1 MILEKQTEANV
12 LTEGVSQSSI
22 GMSLDLD
29 SAQVLMQMLSKNL
42 YSDSIGSTIRECAS
56 NALDSHR
63 RAGIDK
69 PIVVSFKRNEA
80 NNYEFSVE
88 DFGIGLDAEDV
99 ENIISKYGKSTKRN
113 SNTELGMMGLGFK
126 APLAYSSSFYFVCRK
141 NGVERK
147 YMMYEG
153 EENNT
158 IDLLYQVNT
167 EMGNGV
173 KVIIPVK
180 YYDKY
185 DFVKKAKEQLA
196 YFESVYFDF
205 MDEEIK
211 NDFVIFRG
219 DHFQFSEIASDSKMH
234 ICLDNVYYPMDFE
247 KLGMSEALYFPIALR
262 FSLTD
267 GLFPTP
273 NRESLRYTQEAKQ
286 IILNKLKLVA
296 DYFVGKYNETVEE
309 GKDIQSVLNYL
320 SSSERYVNTF
330 NKNYSLNKL
339 IPFASTTPKVPK
351 LDGVEKLDLQKL
363 YRDRDYW
370 LTEYT
375 TKIQIQRGGA
385 RSLDNRYSSDWN
397 PRNLNNI
404 KVYFY
409 NSSKLSGVKKDY
421 VKYITQSRETAII
434 VRKDGEFR
442 LGNTKNDGGYKLN
455 YYNLLGLKNHPVS
468 EWRQLIKEFQHIL
481 SLLTADFINIDEMV
495 IPQTFLDSR
504 KKVKPVGVNG
514 QIVGRKMKL
523 AGEIV
528 GKQAVE
534 LQRYVN
540 GKNCKWESTTY
551 KLETLHQAKYLT
563 VYGSQD
569 NVESMDKLYSVIR
582 KPTIRFVTFS
592 DRELENVK
600 KLDVH
605 NWMSYDEFMKG
616 ENAVF
621 KRTVTAY
628 LIKQLKSSN
637 TSVFDK
643 THTVKKL
650 SSSLYN
656 KIYSLNEYVRTWYIS
671 NGDQGGYSMMRKIA
685 EEKNLFDV
693 VTYQTYLD
701 VQAILER
708 LPFMNYLIN
717 KMCWESDVAVDCLK
731 DLCKYHKL
739 RLDVKNYKNNIV
751 EEESTEE
758 D

>member
-63 RAGIDK
+63 RAGVDK
-69 PIVVSFKRNEA
+69 PIIVSFKRNDA

-99 ENIISKYGKSTKRN
+99 ENIISKYGKSTKRD

-126 APLAYSSSFYFVCRK
+126 APLAYCSSFYFVCRK

-153 EENNT
+153 EDNNT

-173 KVIIPVK
+173 KIIIPVK
-180 YYDKY
+180 YYDRH
-185 DFVKKAKEQLA
+185 DFISKTREQLA

-205 MDEEIK
+205 MDEDIK

-219 DHFQFSEIASDSKMH
+219 EHFQFSELASDSKMH

-247 KLGMSEALYFPIALR
+247 KLGISDALYFPIALR

-273 NRESLRYTQEAKQ
+273 NRESLRYTQEGKQ
-286 IILNKLKLVA
+286 IILNKLRLVA
-296 DYFVGKYNETVEE
+296 DYFVGKYNDTVEE
-309 GKDIQSVLNYL
+309 GKDIQSVLDYL
-320 SSSERYVNTF
+320 ASGDRFINSF

-339 IPFASTTPKVPK
+339 IPYASKAPSTPK
-351 LDGVEKLDLQKL
+351 LDGVEKLNLQKL
-363 YRDRDYW
+363 YYNRDFW

-375 TKIQIQRGGA
+375 PKVHIQRGRA
-385 RSLDNRYSSDWN
+385 MSVENRYCSNWN
-397 PRNLNNI
+397 LRGLNDVKI
-404 KVYFY
+404 YVYD
-409 NSSKLSGVKKDY
+409 SLKLSGVKKDY
-421 VKYITQSRETAII
+421 IKSITTGRDSAII
-434 VRKDGEFR
+434 VRRDGQFE
-442 LGNTKNDGGYKLN
+442 LDKKGTHYKRN
-455 YYNLLGLKNHPVS
+455 YYNILELDKYPVS
-468 EWRQLIKEFQHIL
+468 EWRDMIKEFQHII
-481 SLLTADFINIDEMV
+481 SLLTADFINLDDLV
-495 IPQTFLDSR
+495 VPQSFLDSR
-504 KKVKPVGVNG
+504 KKVKATTSQATGR
-514 QIVGRKMKL
+514 RKMT
-523 AGEIV
+523 GEIV
-528 GKQAVE
+528 GKQAVD
-534 LQRYVN
+534 LQRYVD
-540 GKNCKWESTTY
+540 GKNCKWNSTIY
-551 KLETLHQAKYLT
+551 KLETLHNAPYLT

-569 NVESMDKLYSVIR
+569 NVEMMDKLYSVI
-582 KPTIRFVTFS
+582 PTSIIRFVQFS
-592 DRELENVK
+592 DRELETVK

-621 KRTVTAY
+621 KRTITAY
-628 LIKQLKSSN
+628 LIRQLKSTN
-637 TSVFDK
+637 QYTFDR
-643 THTVKKL
+643 THTLKKL
-650 SSSLYN
+650 SLSLYN
-656 KIYSLNEYVRTWYIS
+656 KVLSLNSYVRTWYAS
-671 NGDQGGYSMMRKIA
+671 NGHTDAYNAMLKIA
-685 EEKNLFDV
+685 EEKNLFDMNI
-693 VTYQTYLD
+693 YQTYLD
-701 VQAILER
+701 VKAISER
-708 LPFMNYLIN
+708 LIFINYLLS
-717 KMCWESDVAVDCLK
+717 KMNWSSNDAAMVCLR
-731 DLCKYHKL
+731 DLCKYHKF

-758 D
+758 ED